1 MEMADSTH
9 IMRACEE
16 PGPWGGG
23 LWLDVVAGDVRP
35 VTVDN

>member
-23 LWLDVVAGDVRP
+23 RAVAGCGGGRCTAGDSG
-35 VTVDN
+35 